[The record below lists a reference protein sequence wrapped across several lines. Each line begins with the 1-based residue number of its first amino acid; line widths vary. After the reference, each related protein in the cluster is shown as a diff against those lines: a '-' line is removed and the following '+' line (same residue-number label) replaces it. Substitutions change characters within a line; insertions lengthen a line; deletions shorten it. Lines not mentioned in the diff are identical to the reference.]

1 MNYNNNNV
9 FNNINL
15 NNNQN
20 KSFRT
25 TNSNY
30 STYLS
35 NFSQSPKKESKYIT
49 IINDLITNKNT
60 EENSINLFR
69 KETINSNNFSIPSNQ
84 NTIDSM
90 IDDMR
95 FNVIEKR
102 EKEKTNLILILN
114 KLEENIKNLT
124 ENLNIMKNEENN
136 INVNLKEI
144 EKENKKLLNEYERIK
159 EENFYINIEKVYL
172 EKKIKDKKMELND
185 VKFNLRN
192 NHYKTFKNIANNL
205 VDINHTKLNKNNI
218 DQLIEEKKCLKTAIL
233 ILNKKIN
240 NLKKDLAMKIFKGE
254 VFIEDFNRLINNEKN
269 EININEN

>member
-9 FNNINL
+9 YNNIHST
-15 NNNQN
+15 NNPN
-20 KSFRT
+20 KSFRSI
-25 TNSNY
+25 NSNY

-84 NTIDSM
+84 ITIDSM

-124 ENLNIMKNEENN
+124 ENLNIMKNEENI
-136 INVNLKEI
+136 INVNLEEI

-185 VKFNLRN
+185 IKFNIRN

>member
-124 ENLNIMKNEENN
+124 ENLNIMKNEENI